1 MKTLTCIAFLAED
14 PSGLC
19 LTLGQVG
26 CHGGTPMLWRIP
38 ADPVNRRPGTQHATP
53 VPRRLARSTP
63 ASAAWGAGQFC
74 GEIQGVTGAAEN
86 QPGAGRPGGV
96 PAPRENPSGL
106 FRSDTLW
113 CGVARG
119 E

>member
-1 MKTLTCIAFLAED
+1 MKTLTCIVFLAED

-63 ASAAWGAGQFC
+63 ARAAWGAGQFG